1 MFENE
6 EKKACCSESN
16 CVAKAHQT
24 ANVCVPITVTP
35 FANVSGIKT
44 ECCGKPVISF
54 KPVCKGIE
62 NGSCKFTVSQKIK
75 VEIPVEFG
83 ANTNV
88 GGTFVECDCRP
99 PKDCGEEEYDFIVED
114 DEEHKEE
121 HFDGDVH

>member
-6 EKKACCSESN
+6 EMKETCCPENN
-16 CVAKAHQT
+16 CVAKAHQV
-24 ANVCVPITVTP
+24 ANVCVPITITP
-35 FANVSGIKT
+35 FANVGGIKT
-44 ECCGKPVISF
+44 ECCGKPVVSF

-88 GGTFVECDCRP
+88 GGTFVECECKP
-99 PKDCGEEEYDFIVED
+99 YDED
-114 DEEHKEE
+114 DKDWDKDDDKKENTFVGE
-121 HFDGDVH
+121 